1 MRRLAES
8 RQQLGTDPVGWLVG
22 NTRPR
27 DSTNAWV
34 SRTGGS
40 VAEKKGVAYCFLM
53 FAQSGMDDTHIEENL
68 ARVGDLVEL
77 SKGIVEFI
85 VVITT

>member
-1 MRRLAES
+1 ML
-8 RQQLGTDPVGWLVG
+8 
-22 NTRPR
+22 
-27 DSTNAWV
+27 
-34 SRTGGS
+34 
-40 VAEKKGVAYCFLM
+40 
-53 FAQSGMDDTHIEENL
+53 AQSGMDDTHIEENL